1 MEHIAKSQRPSL
13 PVELLARPATGRP
26 SRLDENKSGPRGS
39 RGQKQQ
45 QQKRGVLPPFIGQ
58 PMALPSAAGSS
69 RGHTTDRRY
78 KKGKN
83 EMKCLWVVPFEEDG
97 VHTHFEKAKN

>member
-26 SRLDENKSGPRGS
+26 SRLDENKSGPS
-39 RGQKQQ
+39 GQKQQ

-78 KKGKN
+78 KKSKN
-83 EMKCLWVVPFEEDG
+83 EMKFVPFEEDG